1 MGMDTPDKIA
11 RHSRQRKRVV
21 IAVAI
26 VICVFAGIY
35 LYTNSLGYLLSEWN
49 ENESDRIRTGYKL
62 VEKAELIGKTE
73 DEIVSLLGEDSGQRS
88 FKIGNDD
95 YANEDVLVYYLG
107 VDFMDALWMII
118 LFDGG
123 VAVDIEYD
131 IT

>member
-1 MGMDTPDKIA
+1 MDMADIIA
-11 RHSRQRKRVV
+11 RHSRQRRRAVV
-21 IAVAI
+21 AVAVI
-26 VICVFAGIY
+26 ICVFVGIY
-35 LYTNSLGYLLSEWN
+35 LYTNSLGYLLSEWHEN
-49 ENESDRIRTGYKL
+49 ENDRIRTGYKL

>member
-1 MGMDTPDKIA
+1 MDTPDKIA
-11 RHSRQRKRVV
+11 RHSRQRRRAVV
-21 IAVAI
+21 AVAVI
-26 VICVFAGIY
+26 ICVFVGIY
-35 LYTNSLGYLLSEWN
+35 LYTNSLGYLLSEWH

-123 VAVDIEYD
+123 VAVDIEYN
-131 IT
+131 IS

>member
-1 MGMDTPDKIA
+1 MDTPDKIA
-11 RHSRQRKRVV
+11 RHNRQRRRVV
-21 IAVAI
+21 VAVAVI
-26 VICVFAGIY
+26 ICVFAGIY
-35 LYTNSLGYLLSEWN
+35 LYTNSLGYLLSKWHTN
-49 ENESDRIRTGYKL
+49 ENDRIRTGYKL
-62 VEKAELIGKTE
+62 VEKAELIGKTV

>member
-1 MGMDTPDKIA
+1 MDTPDKIA
-11 RHSRQRKRVV
+11 RHSRQRRRAVV
-21 IAVAI
+21 AVAVI
-26 VICVFAGIY
+26 ICVFVGIY
-35 LYTNSLGYLLSEWN
+35 LYTNSLGYLLSEWH

>member
-1 MGMDTPDKIA
+1 MDMADIIA
-11 RHSRQRKRVV
+11 RHSRQRRRAVV
-21 IAVAI
+21 AVAVI
-26 VICVFAGIY
+26 ICVFVGIY
-35 LYTNSLGYLLSEWN
+35 LYTNSLGYLLSEWHEN
-49 ENESDRIRTGYKL
+49 ENDRIRTGYKL
-62 VEKAELIGKTE
+62 VEKAELIGKTV

>member
-1 MGMDTPDKIA
+1 MDMADIIA
-11 RHSRQRKRVV
+11 RHSRQRRRAVV
-21 IAVAI
+21 AVAVI
-26 VICVFAGIY
+26 ICVFVGIY
-35 LYTNSLGYLLSEWN
+35 LYTNSLGYLLSEWHEN
-49 ENESDRIRTGYKL
+49 ENDRIRTGYKL

-123 VAVDIEYD
+123 VAVDIEYN

>member
-1 MGMDTPDKIA
+1 MDTPDKIA
-11 RHSRQRKRVV
+11 RHNRQRRRAVV
-21 IAVAI
+21 AVAVI
-26 VICVFAGIY
+26 ICVFVGIY
-35 LYTNSLGYLLSEWN
+35 LYTNSLGYLLSKWHAN
-49 ENESDRIRTGYKL
+49 ENDRIRTGYKL

-73 DEIVSLLGEDSGQRS
+73 DEIVALLGEGSGQRS

-123 VAVDIEYD
+123 VAVDIEYN
-131 IT
+131 IS

>member
-1 MGMDTPDKIA
+1 MDTPDKIA
-11 RHSRQRKRVV
+11 RHNRQRKRVV

-35 LYTNSLGYLLSEWN
+35 LYTNSLGYLLSEWHEN
-49 ENESDRIRTGYKL
+49 ENDRIRTGYKL

-123 VAVDIEYD
+123 VAVDIEYN
-131 IT
+131 IS

>member
-35 LYTNSLGYLLSEWN
+35 LYTNSLGYLLSEWHEN
-49 ENESDRIRTGYKL
+49 ENDRIRTGYKL

>member
-1 MGMDTPDKIA
+1 MDTPDKIA
-11 RHSRQRKRVV
+11 RHNRQRKRVV

-35 LYTNSLGYLLSEWN
+35 LYTNSLGYLLSEWHEN
-49 ENESDRIRTGYKL
+49 ENDRIRTGYKL